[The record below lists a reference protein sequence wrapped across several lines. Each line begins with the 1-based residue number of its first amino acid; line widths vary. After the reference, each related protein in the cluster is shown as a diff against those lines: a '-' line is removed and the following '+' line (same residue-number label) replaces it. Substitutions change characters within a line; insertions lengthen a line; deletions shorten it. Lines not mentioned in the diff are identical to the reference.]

1 MDYGL
6 AGRGRKECGESCSE
20 EQQIGMDY
28 GFADGNDV
36 ARVAK
41 ILDAHTQLGWRH
53 MMRGLMGG
61 CMREK
66 RRQDNEPEI

>member
-36 ARVAK
+36 
-41 ILDAHTQLGWRH
+41 GWRH